1 MAEANNNGMHLG
13 HDYVLK
19 TQPYVTFLSN
29 VSMVKY
35 FYTGRIVLIRQNII
49 QLAHVPTK
57 VHLK

>member
-1 MAEANNNGMHLG
+1 MAKASNNRMHLG

-19 TQPYVTFLSN
+19 ARPYVTFLSN

-35 FYTGRIVLIRQNII
+35 FYTGRIVLMCQNGT
-49 QLAHVPTK
+49 QLACVPTK